1 MPPRKLVLDT
11 NCFIEASRTDA
22 ANAAFE
28 LFTARAAPRLYLSSV
43 VAAEL
48 RAGAIDPKERKQLE
62 EEVLEPYARRG
73 RIATPSAAAWK
84 ALGDTLAT
92 LVRDEGLD
100 LKTVRRSFAFDILV
114 AYSCR
119 EIGATF
125 VSANTRDMKRISRV
139 FAFEYVAPYPDP
151 ATLRRASAI
160 GRRAR

>member
-11 NCFIEASRTDA
+11 NCFIDASRSDA

-28 LFTARAAPRLYLSSV
+28 LFISRAAPRLYLSSV

-48 RAGAIDPKERKQLE
+48 RAGAVDPTRGRQLDE
-62 EEVLEPYARRG
+62 DVLHPYARRG
-73 RIATPSAAAWK
+73 RITTPSAAAWS

-100 LKTVRRSFAFDILV
+100 LKAVRRSFVFDILV

-119 EIGATF
+119 EIGAIF
-125 VSANTRDMKRISRV
+125 VSANIRDMERIARV
-139 FAFEYVAPYPDP
+139 FAFDYVAPYPDL
-151 ATLRRASAI
+151 ATL
-160 GRRAR
+160 